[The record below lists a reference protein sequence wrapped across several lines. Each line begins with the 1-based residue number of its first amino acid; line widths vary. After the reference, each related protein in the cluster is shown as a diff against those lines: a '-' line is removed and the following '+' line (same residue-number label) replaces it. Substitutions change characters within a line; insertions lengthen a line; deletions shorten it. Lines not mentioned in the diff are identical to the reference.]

1 MDNPVM
7 IFGAGSLGRVALDI
21 FTRNGVVVFG
31 FLDEDKAL
39 HNTQIHD
46 ITVLGGPDDEG
57 FTKLIGKKCEAFV
70 AADDSATRED
80 LVEML
85 TENRKV
91 MPVNAIHDTA
101 VISASATIGHGNL
114 VSAGVLVNPDA
125 KVGNHCLLHARCV
138 IDTQAQLSD
147 YVQVG
152 TGSIIGPGTKLG
164 EHAFIGAGATIVA
177 GVSIGKGAKIGAG
190 SVVVENV
197 PAHGTVFG
205 NPAKKV

>member
-1 MDNPVM
+1 MENPVL

-21 FTRNGVVVFG
+21 FTRNNVVVYG
-31 FLDEDKAL
+31 FLDENKEL
-39 HNTQIHD
+39 HGTEIASVP
-46 ITVLGGPDDEG
+46 VLGSPDDEG

-80 LVEML
+80 LVDLL
-85 TENRKV
+85 TETRKT
-91 MPVNAIHDTA
+91 MPVNAVHDTA
-101 VISASATIGHGNL
+101 TVSASASLGHGNL
-114 VSAGVLVNPDA
+114 IGAGVVVNPDA
-125 KVGNHCLLHARCV
+125 QIGNHCLIHARAV
-138 IDTQAQLSD
+138 IDTQATLGD

-152 TGSIIGPGTKLG
+152 AGAVVGPGAKLS
-164 EHAFIGAGATIVA
+164 EHAFIGAGTVLVA
-177 GVSIGKGAKIGAG
+177 GVTVGKGARVGAG